1 MTGKPD
7 FCKHM
12 VNLAS
17 RRLGAKVQEVS
28 DDFFAEA
35 KRMLQDSELTFKPDL
50 YDEHGK

>member
-7 FCKHM
+7 FSKHL

-17 RRLGAKVQEVS
+17 WRLGAKIQEVT

-35 KRMLQDSELTFKPDL
+35 KRMLQDSEPTFKPDL
-50 YDEHGK
+50 